1 MPVSSPAGGD
11 PLPPQ
16 LYASG
21 CQIYCAKGD
30 VSAEEEAAYILAAA
44 GSGTDKP
51 LRGIMHA
58 GAVLDSKVIANISTA
73 SIRTEYSGGC
83 WGRAGQAGLFPRGIG
98 VIIMHLVGKH
108 EWCSQRNALQTAGIR
123 LLNAP
128 APPATPCNVQARC
141 TARSSCFPAPPLP
154 PCRCSSSSPP

>member
-30 VSAEEEAAYILAAA
+30 VSAVEEAASIMSAA
-44 GSGTDKP
+44 GNATDKP

-73 SIRTEYSGGC
+73 SIRTEYSGGYY
-83 WGRAGQAGLFPRGIG
+83 GAGWHASGC
-98 VIIMHLVGKH
+98 H
-108 EWCSQRNALQTAGIR
+108 A
-123 LLNAP
+123 
-128 APPATPCNVQARC
+128 
-141 TARSSCFPAPPLP
+141 
-154 PCRCSSSSPP
+154 

>member
-1 MPVSSPAGGD
+1 LLAGKLCRNSLGALRAPACLLSPQAAALTHRAWCLPPTRMPVALPAGGD

-30 VSAEEEAAYILAAA
+30 VSAVEEAAYIMSAA
-44 GSGTDKP
+44 GSATDKP

-73 SIRTEYSGGC
+73 SIRTEYSGGYC
-83 WGRAGQAGLFPRGIG
+83 GAGWHASGC
-98 VIIMHLVGKH
+98 H
-108 EWCSQRNALQTAGIR
+108 A
-123 LLNAP
+123 
-128 APPATPCNVQARC
+128 
-141 TARSSCFPAPPLP
+141 
-154 PCRCSSSSPP
+154 